1 MDWVMIAI
9 IAIVVLMG
17 TALSAYM
24 ISNTINNQ
32 MGELYA
38 VLLEKEMKEGRKPA
52 TAPSRTKKE
61 ETSIVEQKKT
71 NVSGVNEEELIK
83 KLRQVIDEKVERVL
97 DEAKHRKEKLL
108 MLLDVA
114 RGYTLGYI
122 TEDEYN
128 AFLMKVLSELDEF
141 KRLWLARFPSQ
152 RDREKLNLMI
162 NYITKTKLPI
172 VLKSK
177 DGKETINLP
186 PEEALIRITSNIN
199 SAVNIL
205 DELISSRGEN
215 PAVTPLEVKLSQEC
229 GQLRAKVEKLEKQL
243 EEYSAL
249 T

>member
-1 MDWVMIAI
+1 MDWIMIAI
-9 IAIVVLMG
+9 VAIVVLIG
-17 TALSAYM
+17 TALSAYI
-24 ISNTINNQ
+24 ISNALNNQ

-38 VLLEKEMKEGRKPA
+38 MLLEKEMSGTRKPA
-52 TAPSRTKKE
+52 TVSSRTKKE
-61 ETSIVEQKKT
+61 EARIEEQKKV

-141 KRLWLARFPSQ
+141 RRLWLARFPKQ

-162 NYITKTKLPI
+162 NYIAKTKLPI

-177 DGKETINLP
+177 DGRETVTLP
-186 PEEALIRITSNIN
+186 PEEALIKITSNIN
-199 SAVNIL
+199 SAMNVL

-215 PAVTPLEVKLSQEC
+215 PAVTPLEMKLTQEC
-229 GQLRAKVEKLEKQL
+229 EQLRAKVEKLEKRL

-249 T
+249 